1 MVWISLVL
9 ACVYFA
15 LNSPVIAFP
24 EKTETLHGNQNWK
37 LAMKK
42 IEELQK
48 IVRFQEDRINS
59 LEKRREEPAEKVIEL
74 QRILKNHCG
83 RITQLETRVIELE
96 STLKKEKEPIAIH
109 PIEQGLDS
117 LKPTDISNN
126 RISVF
131 RKERLLNLQPT
142 SLPMERV
149 AFYAYLS
156 THDTTS
162 SAIHHIIVFDKV
174 ITNVGNAYHPHSG
187 TFIAP
192 RSGLYVFT
200 WTIRQHGTSYHVT
213 EFLVDNNIVNV
224 IYMDPGNVMSG
235 SVTGTVVVHVNQGD
249 DVLVRTGSNS
259 NNGQIIS
266 DNSGR
271 SAFAGWN
278 LM

>member
-1 MVWISLVL
+1 MFKKDKIVTITVILHILTVRRKMVWISLVL

-96 STLKKEKEPIAIH
+96 SKLKKEKEPIAIH
-109 PIEQGLDS
+109 PIEQGFDS

-131 RKERLLNLQPT
+131 RKGTSISFHLYNFCVNCLLN
-142 SLPMERV
+142 
-149 AFYAYLS
+149 
-156 THDTTS
+156 
-162 SAIHHIIVFDKV
+162 
-174 ITNVGNAYHPHSG
+174 
-187 TFIAP
+187 
-192 RSGLYVFT
+192 
-200 WTIRQHGTSYHVT
+200 
-213 EFLVDNNIVNV
+213 
-224 IYMDPGNVMSG
+224 
-235 SVTGTVVVHVNQGD
+235 
-249 DVLVRTGSNS
+249 
-259 NNGQIIS
+259 
-266 DNSGR
+266 
-271 SAFAGWN
+271 
-278 LM
+278 